1 MPATSFADAPA
12 TRLLKSNYSGV
23 YGRLVELPWTQDS
36 ITDTEHDAIEWLY
49 WLSSRNWQAAV
60 ALLDLPWV
68 QDSITETE
76 ADAIEW
82 VYWLAEEDRRAVAE
96 VIAKP
101 FLKTLEAD
109 DVQTIR
115 EMTGRNSES
124 YLGQIE
130 RWYPAVAE
138 PLRGLSWPQPPYTET
153 EIDAIEWL
161 YQMARED
168 EESAATIA
176 AMPWV
181 QDGMT
186 HTEREAIKR
195 IYYLMRESKDLAAK
209 VIALPWV
216 QDDITDTERNTIR
229 QIDNVLEKDDE
240 YGEAFIETIVG
251 LPWIQDGITET
262 EGEFVD
268 IFEGLDDQSEKAAA
282 TVIAMPWVQDGITE
296 TEAEAL
302 KYLNWISGRN
312 ADAAAALI
320 AMPFLES
327 VEIRDTL
334 ALRSLNHISGK
345 DASDFRELMSYPR
358 IKDGITD
365 EDTKIVAVLG
375 GRTYSDAPGAA
386 EILLA
391 ETGAYIQER
400 LIVLPHSGETLL
412 AVIRTQDKVTPS
424 MDYLEHAVRTIE
436 RFMGA
441 PFPIYYLALLY
452 YDGERIGANNNF
464 THLLINAEDDVVDGP
479 EWQGTPSLIAHE
491 TAHWY
496 WYRSTS
502 SNPYKNGFR
511 RAVLTSFA

>member
-168 EESAATIA
+168 EESAATVA

-229 QIDNVLEKDDE
+229 QI
-240 YGEAFIETIVG
+240 
-251 LPWIQDGITET
+251 
-262 EGEFVD
+262 
-268 IFEGLDDQSEKAAA
+268 
-282 TVIAMPWVQDGITE
+282 
-296 TEAEAL
+296 
-302 KYLNWISGRN
+302 
-312 ADAAAALI
+312 
-320 AMPFLES
+320 
-327 VEIRDTL
+327 
-334 ALRSLNHISGK
+334 
-345 DASDFRELMSYPR
+345 
-358 IKDGITD
+358 
-365 EDTKIVAVLG
+365 
-375 GRTYSDAPGAA
+375 GAA
-386 EILLA
+386 NATRKGLRTNTDGRRLLK
-391 ETGAYIQER
+391 R
-400 LIVLPHSGETLL
+400 LWVYP
-412 AVIRTQDKVTPS
+412 
-424 MDYLEHAVRTIE
+424 
-436 RFMGA
+436 
-441 PFPIYYLALLY
+441 
-452 YDGERIGANNNF
+452 
-464 THLLINAEDDVVDGP
+464 
-479 EWQGTPSLIAHE
+479 
-491 TAHWY
+491 
-496 WYRSTS
+496 
-502 SNPYKNGFR
+502 GFR
-511 RAVLTSFA
+511 TVSCPGRKLRGSQS